1 MPYFPVFF
9 KIDGAVEIGIDRHA
23 VGIVQINPF
32 EILAA
37 GVAVG
42 AVSVRDLEEL
52 FIRLDREKAGNLMKE
67 HAVVI
72 GESSLF
78 PCFSITAYSLSL
90 VDTD

>member
-23 VGIVQINPF
+23 VAVIKVYPF

-37 GVAVG
+37 GT
-42 AVSVRDLEEL
+42 SVCRVTVFELHQL
-52 FIRLDREKAGNLMKE
+52 FIRLHGEEAGDLMKE

-72 GESSLF
+72 GEGSLF